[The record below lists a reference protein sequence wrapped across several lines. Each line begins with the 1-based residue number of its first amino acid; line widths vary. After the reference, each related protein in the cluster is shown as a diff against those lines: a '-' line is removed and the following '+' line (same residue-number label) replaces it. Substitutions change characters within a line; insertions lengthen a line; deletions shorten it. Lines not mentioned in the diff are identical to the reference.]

1 MTRLWIHRLTTAL
14 LAVLLPAATVASD
27 KQEEP
32 GPLDPQRLEDEG
44 VVIGDIVL
52 VREDVF
58 DLSDPEENNWLYR
71 MANKLHIVTKE
82 PVIEQQLLFSEG
94 EVFSKRLAEE
104 TERILRR
111 NNYLYDA
118 WITPQNREDGTV
130 DLEVRT
136 RDVWTLKPGFG
147 LSRSGGENRTL
158 IKLEEL
164 NLFGWGQQLYVAR
177 AEDVDRESTIFTFR
191 DKNLGRSW
199 TQLRMQYADSS
210 DGHWNELSLI
220 RPFYALDARWTAGFK
235 ATDFDS
241 ERRLYD
247 LGEKAA
253 EFRQEREYLTAFGG
267 WSAGLRNGWVTRY
280 TGGFAYDKNNFSEVP
295 EPEYLPAIPEDREL
309 AYPYFGIEIV
319 QDKFQTAQN
328 REQIKRTEDFLVG
341 NRFAATLG
349 WSDREFGA
357 DRDAALYWLSANH
370 TIGDIS
376 KSAVLL
382 AADASGRIESGDAV
396 NSLLNFSARWF
407 NQQSDQRT
415 FFATLSGTW
424 GDDLDLDNTVELGG
438 DTGLRGYPL
447 RYQSGDSKVLLTVEQ
462 RYFWNWYPF
471 RLVRV
476 GGAIFADAGRVWGD
490 HPIGG
495 ENGGWLGD
503 VGFGLRLAPTRTG
516 TRSIVHVDLAFP
528 LNGDDSIDSVQ
539 LVIESKK
546 SF

>member
-1 MTRLWIHRLTTAL
+1 MTRLWHQQFVLIL
-14 LAVLLPAATVASD
+14 LAAVLPAGILVAD
-27 KQEEP
+27 EEEP

-44 VVIGDIVL
+44 VIIGNIVL
-52 VREDVF
+52 EREDVF
-58 DLSDPEENNWLYR
+58 DLSDPKENNWLYR
-71 MANKLHIVTKE
+71 WANKLHIRTKE
-82 PVIEQQLLFSEG
+82 RVIKQQLLFNEG
-94 EVFSKRLAEE
+94 ETFSKRLAEE
-104 TERILRR
+104 SERILRS
-111 NNYLYDA
+111 NKYLYDA
-118 WITPQNREDGTV
+118 WITPLQREDGTV

-136 RDVWTLKPGFG
+136 RDVWTLKPGF
-147 LSRSGGENRTL
+147 SFARSGGENRTL

-164 NLFGWGQQLYVAR
+164 NLFGWGQQVLVAR
-177 AEDVDRESTIFTFR
+177 AEDADRESTLFTFR

-199 TQLRMQYADSS
+199 TQLRLQYADSS

-220 RPFYALDARWTAGFK
+220 RPFYALDARWTAGVSGS
-235 ATDFDS
+235 DFDI

-253 EFRQEREYLTAFGG
+253 EFRHEREYFTAFGG
-267 WSAGLRNGWVTRY
+267 WSAGLRDGWVRRY
-280 TGGFAYDKNNFSEVP
+280 TGGLAYDKNTFSEVP
-295 EPEYLPAIPEDREL
+295 DPEYPPAIPADREL
-309 AYPYFGIEIV
+309 VYPFFGIEIL
-319 QDKFQTAQN
+319 QDDFETAQN

-341 NRFAATLG
+341 TRFAATLG
-349 WSDREFGA
+349 WSDDSFGA
-357 DRDAALYWLSANH
+357 DRDAALYWLSAGYTFGN
-370 TIGDIS
+370 IG

-382 AADASGRIESGDAV
+382 SADSSGRIEDGESV
-396 NSLLNFSARWF
+396 NALLSVSARWY

-424 GDDLDLDNTVELGG
+424 GDNLDLDNPVELGG

-447 RYQSGDSKVLLTVEQ
+447 RYQSGDSKVLLTAEQ

-495 ENGGWLGD
+495 ENLGWLAD
-503 VGFGLRLAPTRTG
+503 VGFGLRLSPTRTG
-516 TRSIVHVDLAFP
+516 TRSIIHVDVAFP

-539 LVIESKK
+539 FVIESKK